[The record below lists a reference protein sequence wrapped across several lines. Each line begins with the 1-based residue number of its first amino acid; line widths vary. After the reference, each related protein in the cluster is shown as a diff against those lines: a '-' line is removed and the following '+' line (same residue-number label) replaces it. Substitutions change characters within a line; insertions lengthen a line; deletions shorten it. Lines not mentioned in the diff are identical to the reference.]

1 MASPALALIQGPAD
15 EDTPLTPLQNLQA
28 KFGIVDLG
36 GELRLIDLEQ
46 LSHVLNGTATSDLA
60 FYSRVDGNI
69 KLARALEALP
79 LRSDPKIETKQFWID
94 PNTKVFDSVAFTPNP
109 AAPST
114 INYWVPPT
122 VKPIPN
128 GDWQVIGEFLLNVIC
143 AGDMALFRYLM
154 MYVAHMLQHPS
165 IKPGIIIVLLGGQG
179 TGKGTFFR
187 ILYRIWSR
195 TTLIVSDVGQIVGTF
210 NAALERNYVICM
222 DEALFS
228 GDKKS
233 IERLKSLV
241 TEPVIHIEQKYQ
253 PSRSIESFHRFFATS
268 NNDFFGQ
275 VDTDDRRFFFLRVSD
290 QRQTDLGYFDAV
302 HTAIDDDACMG
313 ALVHD
318 LLQLDLASFNP
329 RQRPKTPEHL
339 SQRLQSLS
347 GFERFLYERLR
358 LGQPLTE
365 WGHQNWQGGFISTAD
380 LKDAFHKF
388 DPQSQRYRPL
398 QDDQI
403 AAVLRKYC
411 PSATRTRRNSQGNKQ
426 RGYQLPPLDITRTEF
441 ASHLGS
447 DIDWDVPDLPE
458 EPKK

>member
-1 MASPALALIQGPAD
+1 MSSPALALIQGSAD
-15 EDTPLTPLQNLQA
+15 EDTPLTPLQHLQA

-46 LSHVLNGTATSDLA
+46 LSQVLKGTAKSDLA
-60 FYSRVDGNI
+60 FYSRADGCI
-69 KLARALEALP
+69 KLGRALEALP
-79 LRSDPKIETKQFWID
+79 LSSDPKNELKQFWID
-94 PNTKVFDSVAFTPNP
+94 PSTRVFDSIAFTPNP
-109 AAPST
+109 TALTT
-114 INYWVPPT
+114 INYWIPPT
-122 VKPIPN
+122 IKPAAG
-128 GDWQVIGEFLLNVIC
+128 GDWQVIGEFLMNVIC
-143 AGDMALFRYLM
+143 AGDKPLFRYLM

-165 IKPGIIIVLLGGQG
+165 VKPGIIIVLLGGQG

-195 TTLIVSDVGQIVGTF
+195 TTLIVSDVNQIVGTF
-210 NAALERNYVICM
+210 NASLERNYVICM
-222 DEALFS
+222 DEALFC

-241 TEPVIHIEQKYQ
+241 TESVIHVEQKYQ

-275 VDTDDRRFFFLRVSD
+275 VDTDDRRFLFLRVSD

-302 HTAIDDDACMG
+302 HKAIDDDACMG
-313 ALVHD
+313 ALVHA
-318 LLQLDLASFNP
+318 LLQLNLTGFNP

-339 SQRLQSLS
+339 SQRLQSLG

-358 LGQPLTE
+358 LGQPLSE
-365 WGHQNWQGGFISTAD
+365 LGQQNWQGGFISTAD
-380 LKDAFHKF
+380 LKDGFHKF

-411 PSATRTRRNSQGNKQ
+411 PSAARTRRNSQGNKQ
-426 RGYQLPPLDITRTEF
+426 RGYQLPPLDIARKEF

-458 EPKK
+458 ESKK

>member
-1 MASPALALIQGPAD
+1 VASPALALIQGPAD
-15 EDTPLTPLQNLQA
+15 DDTPLTPLQHLQA

-46 LSHVLNGTATSDLA
+46 LSHVLDGTATSDLA
-60 FYSRVDGNI
+60 FYSRADGNI

-79 LRSDPKIETKQFWID
+79 LRSDPKIETKQFWVD
-94 PNTKVFDSVAFTPNP
+94 PNTKIFDGVAFTPNP
-109 AAPST
+109 TAPST

-122 VKPIPN
+122 VKPIVG
-128 GDWQVIGEFLLNVIC
+128 GDWKVIGLFLRDVIC
-143 AGDMALFRYLM
+143 AGNMALFNYLM
-154 MYVAHMLQHPS
+154 MYLAHMLQQPHV
-165 IKPGIIIVLLGGQG
+165 KPGILIVLLGGQG

-187 ILYRIWSR
+187 ILQRIWSR
-195 TTLIVSDVGQIVGTF
+195 TILIVSDVNQIVGTF
-210 NAALERNYVICM
+210 NAALERNYVVCM

-275 VDTDDRRFFFLRVSD
+275 VDSDDRRFLFLRVSG
-290 QRQTDLGYFDAV
+290 QHQIDLPYFDVV
-302 HTAIDDDACMG
+302 HKAIDDDACMG
-313 ALVHD
+313 AMVHD
-318 LLQLDLASFNP
+318 LLQLDLTDFNP
-329 RQRPKTPEHL
+329 RQRPKTSEHL
-339 SQRLQSLS
+339 NQRLQSLS
-347 GFERFLYERLR
+347 GFDRFWYERLC
-358 LGQPLTE
+358 LGVLPRKLNYSWKNDFVATHEIQE
-365 WGHQNWQGGFISTAD
+365 
-380 LKDAFHKF
+380 AFRESDGRSDRF
-388 DPQSQRYRPL
+388 RSL

-403 AAVLRKYC
+403 AARLRKFC
-411 PSATRTRRNSQGNKQ
+411 PSAMKVRQSQYGSKV
-426 RGYQLPPLDITRTEF
+426 RGYQLPELSVARKEF

-458 EPKK
+458 EPKR